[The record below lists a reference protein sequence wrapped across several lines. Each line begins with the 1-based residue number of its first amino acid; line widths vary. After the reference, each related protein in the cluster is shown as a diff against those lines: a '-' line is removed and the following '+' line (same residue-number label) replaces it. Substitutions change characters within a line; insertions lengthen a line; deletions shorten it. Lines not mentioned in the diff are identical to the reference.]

1 MNLTDRSTLKITNKL
16 QATQQ
21 SMLTNRSDDPR
32 VHRWHWHHI
41 YFTLSHICYS
51 KIWQCVLC
59 SHQNEGKIKKT
70 KNFSSFLGN
79 EDLLGSTRC
88 RATGPSRSPR
98 GRGPP
103 RPSCDCR
110 STWKRDY
117 LVFTKFSSIT
127 TDPTNPMVQFFNLTR
142 TVCSK
147 NILRRLVDL
156 ILERLKL
163 ATLEKVV
170 DSYCT
175 VEPIIIPA

>member
-1 MNLTDRSTLKITNKL
+1 
-16 QATQQ
+16 
-21 SMLTNRSDDPR
+21 MLTNRSDDPR

-117 LVFTKFSSIT
+117 LVFTKYSSIT
-127 TDPTNPMVQFFNLTR
+127 TDPTNAIFQSDKDGLLKKHIKTIGWPDIGETKISHIGESRGFLLHCWTYHHSSIER
-142 TVCSK
+142 
-147 NILRRLVDL
+147 ILLDDWSAYLLQR
-156 ILERLKL
+156 
-163 ATLEKVV
+163 
-170 DSYCT
+170 
-175 VEPIIIPA
+175 